1 VTGVVPEADAGFA
14 DDRHA
19 RHRMIDWFD
28 ADRLAATHALVAGVG
43 AIGNEV
49 VKQLA
54 LLGVGR
60 VTVLDRDRVERS
72 NLTRSVLFR
81 ESDLGR
87 AKAEVVAARA
97 AELDPSLRIEA
108 KVADLA
114 LALRPSAL
122 DGVDV
127 VFGGLDS
134 IEARLRLNEV
144 CLAAATDLVD
154 GGIDARHAS
163 VQHLP
168 FSAGRTLG
176 CYACGVPPGAWRRL
190 AERHSCG
197 GLRRAG
203 RVERRV
209 PTTIVT
215 SSAVA
220 ATMVSWGLRMGRA
233 SDRSSLA
240 RRWHFDTI
248 DGRATVS
255 AIARDPECPAC
266 GPLPEGRVE
275 RLRWRAGER
284 LAIGAD
290 ASRLRLRLPE
300 PVVLSAR
307 CAACGADA
315 AAAFPAG
322 SRLRARGTD
331 ERRCTSCGDE
341 AIAVEGRDA
350 LALGELLAATGGAP
364 PALPFLWI
372 DDDRSAFCVEIDD
385 VR

>member
-1 VTGVVPEADAGFA
+1 VTAGDAGFA

-19 RHRMIDWFD
+19 RHRLIDWFD

-49 VKQLA
+49 VKQLV

-81 ESDLGR
+81 EADVGR
-87 AKAEVVAARA
+87 DKAAVVAARA
-97 AELDPSLRIEA
+97 AELDPSLRIEPV
-108 KVADLA
+108 VADLA
-114 LALRPSAL
+114 LALRPSTL

-134 IEARLRLNEV
+134 VEARLRLNEA
-144 CLAAATDLVD
+144 CLAAGVDLVD

-176 CYACGVPPGAWRRL
+176 CYACGLPPGAWRRI

-203 RVERRV
+203 LVERRV

-220 ATMVSWGLRMGRA
+220 ATMVSWGLRMGRP
-233 SDRSSLA
+233 SDAPPRA

-248 DGRATVS
+248 DGRATV
-255 AIARDPECPAC
+255 ATVERDPQCPAC
-266 GPLPEGRVE
+266 GPLPDGRVE
-275 RLRWRAGER
+275 RLRWRAGEP
-284 LAIGAD
+284 LAVGAE
-290 ASRLRLRLPE
+290 AAGLRLRLPE
-300 PVVLSAR
+300 PIVLGAR
-307 CAACGADA
+307 CAACGAA
-315 AAAFPAG
+315 AGATFPPG
-322 SRLRARGTD
+322 SRLRARTTD
-331 ERRCTSCGDE
+331 DRRCAACGED
-341 AIAVEGRDA
+341 AVAVKARDA

-372 DDDRSAFCVEIDD
+372 DDERSAFCVEIDD